1 MLALKCS
8 IQAVLCR
15 NNYIES
21 SSQMQPQNHSMW
33 YSECSITKATI
44 PFFKCEFIKCIMRNC
59 TESESKHQYAI
70 KCTFYNKYMGFYT
83 YVLRYEREVLAMSPI
98 CHLCKN
104 KLLLLL
110 HYMSQMGKRWGIVE
124 TSLFTQFAC
133 YSAIE
138 CQFHAFSIERTYYSS
153 LETKIIHCHIQPLLV
168 LAGYILKI
176 ISR

>member
-98 CHLCKN
+98 CHHCKEN
-104 KLLLLL
+104 CCCYCIICRKWASGGASSRHHYLRSLPVIWLLNANFMLFPQNEHTIALQKPKLFIATFSRCWCWL
-110 HYMSQMGKRWGIVE
+110 
-124 TSLFTQFAC
+124 
-133 YSAIE
+133 AI
-138 CQFHAFSIERTYYSS
+138 F
-153 LETKIIHCHIQPLLV
+153 
-168 LAGYILKI
+168 
-176 ISR
+176 